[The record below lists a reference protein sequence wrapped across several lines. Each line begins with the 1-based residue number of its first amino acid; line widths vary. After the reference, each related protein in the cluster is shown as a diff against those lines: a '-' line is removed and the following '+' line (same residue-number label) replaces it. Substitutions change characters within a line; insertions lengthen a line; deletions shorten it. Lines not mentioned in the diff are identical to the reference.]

1 MQGKKQQQESLFLA
15 VQLSELVL
23 EDNFY
28 RMLKKVIE
36 PQMQFLYKATEHLY
50 GKTGTPGIDPVVF
63 FKLILV
69 AYLENIVSDRKLVK
83 SSAMGLDIQFFLGY
97 NLGEPL
103 PFHSTISRTRQLYP
117 KELLVRDEVKV
128 HSGGC

>member
-1 MQGKKQQQESLFLA
+1 MQGKKQQQESLFLT

-28 RMLKKVIE
+28 RMLKRVLE
-36 PQMQFLYKATEHLY
+36 PQMQFLYKDTKHLY
-50 GKTGTPGIDPVVF
+50 GDTGNPGIDPVVF

-83 SSAMGLDIQFFLGY
+83 MSAMRLDILFFLGY
-97 NLGEPL
+97 NLGESL

-117 KELLVRDEVKV
+117 KELFESLFNKV
-128 HSGGC
+128 FGLC